1 MDIEKI
7 AQVKKC
13 FTKEQEDL
21 YKVLLGDVDKLKAE
35 WTLCRRMYD
44 SAKPVV
50 SDRKIGPEV
59 RFLLR
64 AASTD
69 YWSRRRLALE
79 RTMEEVGMNDIL
91 AGWRKEY
98 MEADK

>member
-1 MDIEKI
+1 MDIDKI
-7 AQVKKC
+7 SQVRKC
-13 FTKEQEDL
+13 FTKEQEEL
-21 YKVLLGDVDKLKAE
+21 YRVLLGDVDKLKAE
-35 WTLCRRMYD
+35 WMLCRRMYD
-44 SAKPVV
+44 SAKAVV

-79 RTMEEVGMNDIL
+79 RTMEAVGMNDIL
-91 AGWRKEY
+91 AGWRKETA
-98 MEADK
+98 EASK